1 MIFIHESEIGFH
13 GNLKS
18 STCLVDSRWVLQ
30 IADFG
35 LQQLVNKDNSPK
47 PENESYYDGMLFH
60 YYMHLMSEKYLEEFL
75 FTKARFKKN
84 TSVSLYSFKGA
95 SHDIELNLVFC
106 LFDCLFWNP
115 ELLWTA
121 PELLRSK
128 NTQPQGTQKGDTYSF
143 AIILYEIHGQDGP
156 WGKTKYSS
164 AGVYWLSLSMFD
176 FIYFRQNIN
185 LFNMDSERWS
195 FLRRI
200 L

>member
-60 YYMHLMSEKYLEEFL
+60 YYMPLMSEKYLEEFL

-95 SHDIELNLVFC
+95 SHDVELNLVFC
-106 LFDCLFWNP
+106 LFDCFETQSCCGLHLNCSDQKILSPTEPKRETHTHLPLYCMKFTAKMDPGEKQSTHQQVCIDQVSQCLTLFI
-115 ELLWTA
+115 
-121 PELLRSK
+121 
-128 NTQPQGTQKGDTYSF
+128 F
-143 AIILYEIHGQDGP
+143 V
-156 WGKTKYSS
+156 KT
-164 AGVYWLSLSMFD
+164 
-176 FIYFRQNIN
+176 
-185 LFNMDSERWS
+185 
-195 FLRRI
+195 
-200 L
+200 